1 MNTRI
6 DEIAD
11 RLQRDTAK
19 IGVFGGTFDPIHTGH
34 IAVACAALRRFRLDR
49 IYFVP
54 SGVPPHK
61 RNNRLTPFLHRYTM
75 VALACAADPR
85 FVPSLLEAGRDL
97 AGRSHSYSVDT
108 LRRLR
113 RRWPHARLY
122 FILGADQFLTLPTW
136 KNYRTLVRLCEFI
149 VASRPGVR
157 LGRARAARLLPQL
170 PEAARIH
177 WLTAVH
183 ADISATAIRRRA
195 RRGLSLRRWVPPVV
209 ESYIRSAG
217 LYTPRRAAVGPR
229 P

>member
-1 MNTRI
+1 MKTRM
-6 DEIAD
+6 
-11 RLQRDTAK
+11 QRDTAK

-61 RNNRLTPFLHRYTM
+61 RNNRLTSFLHRYTM

-97 AGRSHSYSVDT
+97 AGRSRSYSVDT

-149 VASRPGVR
+149 VATRPGFR
-157 LGRARAARLLPQL
+157 LSAGRAAEIAPGARV
-170 PEAARIH
+170 H
-177 WLTAVH
+177 WLTAVQSE
-183 ADISATAIRRRA
+183 ISASRIRQLVRA
-195 RRGLSLRRWVPPVV
+195 EQARSWQNSVPPPVAD
-209 ESYIRSAG
+209 YIRALG
-217 LYTPRRAAVGPR
+217 LYSRS
-229 P
+229 